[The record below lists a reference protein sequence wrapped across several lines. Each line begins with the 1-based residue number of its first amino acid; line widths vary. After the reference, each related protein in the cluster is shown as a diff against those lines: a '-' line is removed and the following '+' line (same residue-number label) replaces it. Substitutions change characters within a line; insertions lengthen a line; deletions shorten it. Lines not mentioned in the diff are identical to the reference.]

1 MNTRSSA
8 NNFKVYHSIP
18 ENILKTFDLSLL
30 KKRRDLLY
38 SLTLSREKQTREM
51 LYIELGIIEILIQK
65 YENIF

>member
-1 MNTRSSA
+1 MNTQSSA

-18 ENILKTFDLSLL
+18 EYILKTFDLSLL